1 MNSCFCIVC
10 KPLPIMGILN
20 FYLEIGNLGLLEVFL
35 HLFVIRNHDTFLS
48 LEQVGK
54 PCLTI
59 SGGKSQDYYEN
70 RKSQHLV
77 HIFIV
82 FSRFSFIL

>member
-1 MNSCFCIVC
+1 
-10 KPLPIMGILN
+10 MGILN

-35 HLFVIRNHDTFLS
+35 HPFVIGNHDTFLS

-59 SGGKSQDYYEN
+59 SKGNS
-70 RKSQHLV
+70 
-77 HIFIV
+77 
-82 FSRFSFIL
+82 